1 MPATVPAADGT
12 SPAADWPVL
21 QADAAWRSIDFIS
34 DLHLQA
40 GDGATFEAWR
50 HHLQSTTADAVFM
63 LGDLFEV
70 WVGDDA
76 ALVPGSFEARCGQVL
91 REAGERLSLYFMC
104 GNRDFLV
111 GSDFLDASQLKA
123 LHDPTVLVFAQR
135 RWLLSHGDAL
145 CLDDHAYMAF
155 RAEVRSP
162 AWQDAFLGRPL
173 AERISLARDM
183 RERSEARKREQV
195 PQNWVDVDA
204 DAAGQ
209 WLRESGCTTLIHGHT
224 HRPADHDLGQG
235 LQRVVLSD
243 WDAQASPPRL
253 QVLRLDR
260 QGLHR
265 LPPG

>member
-12 SPAADWPVL
+12 SPASHWPVL
-21 QADAAWRSIDFIS
+21 QADAAWRSIDLLS

-40 GDGATFEAWR
+40 DDGATFEAWR
-50 HHLQSTTADAVFM
+50 HHLQSTTANAVFM

-76 ALVPGSFEARCGQVL
+76 AQIPDSFEARCGQVM
-91 REAGERLSLYFMC
+91 REAGERLALYFMC

-111 GSDFLDASQLKA
+111 GPGFLDASRLKP
-123 LHDPTVLVFAQR
+123 LHDPTVLIFAQQ

-145 CLDDHAYMAF
+145 CLDDRAYMDF

-162 AWQDAFLGRPL
+162 AWQAAFLARPL
-173 AERISLARDM
+173 DERVRLARDM
-183 RERSEARKREQV
+183 RERSEARKLAQT

-204 DAAGQ
+204 DAATR

-224 HRPADHDLGQG
+224 HRPTDHDLGEG
-235 LQRVVLSD
+235 LRRVVLSD
-243 WDAQASPPRL
+243 WDAQARPPRL
-253 QVLRLDR
+253 QVLRLDG

-265 LPPG
+265 LPPA